1 VSMSLS
7 DGGEAGFEHAEDG
20 GMRARL
26 GGRDVDMMESPSQSS
41 RTDDGCADDSLE
53 SGLGDIR
60 VGEYPR
66 CCALRILPAGF
77 RKASKQPLSLAVGV
91 NVVSCKRM

>member
-7 DGGEAGFEHAEDG
+7 GGGDAGFEHAEDG

-26 GGRDVDMMESPSQSS
+26 GGRDVDMIESSSS

-53 SGLGDIR
+53 SGLGGIR

-66 CCALRILPAGF
+66 RCALGILP
-77 RKASKQPLSLAVGV
+77 
-91 NVVSCKRM
+91 VVL